1 MSTLLATTPL
11 NSQIDIR
18 GPTGEITY
26 LGLGRF
32 ALETSPAQNQ
42 QPRTFKRISLI
53 LGGSGIT
60 PGYALL
66 ARIVLGE
73 GEAAAGVRVRVLDAN
88 RTEGDILLRTELE
101 DLEKKSNGRVKV
113 THVLSHPS
121 EEWTGLKGH
130 VDGEVIRGSLFGPGE
145 EGAVVFLCGPPGLI
159 RKGALP
165 VLRGEFLLGRMLAG
179 VCGWVY

>member
-42 QPRTFKRISLI
+42 QPRMFKRISLI

-66 ARIVLGE
+66 ARIVLGKN
-73 GEAAAGVRVRVLDAN
+73 EADANVKVRVLDAN
-88 RTEGDILLRTELE
+88 RSENDILLRTELG
-101 DLEKKSNGRVKV
+101 DLERKSNGRVRV
-113 THVLSHPS
+113 THVLSHPG
-121 EEWTGLKGH
+121 EEWKGLKGH
-130 VDGEVIRGSLFGPGE
+130 VNRDVIREKLFGPEE

-159 RKGALP
+159 QKGAMP
-165 VLRGEFLLGRMLAG
+165 VLRGEFLLGMMLVG
-179 VCGWVY
+179 GCG